1 MRLRMNPNN
10 HPDDIK
16 RTTNN
21 SWAPT
26 GTNDAAH
33 PAGATGSITDTLKG
47 YVGVAMAKG
56 QEALEQAKVLG
67 HKAQEQLN
75 HAMAT
80 DQTHDPNQSHYNQQS
95 QQNSSTMSGHL
106 NSGNPT
112 SVNHFGGNPTSGN
125 HIGGNFHSNA
135 NADAFRDVNQFN
147 ANAAKPAGNNAGHN
161 AAGNLGSKTSQGGI

>member
-1 MRLRMNPNN
+1 MNPNN
-10 HPDDIK
+10 HPDNIN
-16 RTTNN
+16 RTSNN

-95 QQNSSTMSGHL
+95 QQNSTTMSGHL

-112 SVNHFGGNPTSGN
+112 SGNHVGGNL
-125 HIGGNFHSNA
+125 HSNA
-135 NADAFRDVNQFN
+135 NADAFGDVNQFN
-147 ANAAKPAGNNAGHN
+147 ANAAKPAGYNAGHN

>member
-1 MRLRMNPNN
+1 MNPNN
-10 HPDDIK
+10 HPDNIN
-16 RTTNN
+16 RTTNNN

-33 PAGATGSITDTLKG
+33 PAGATGSLTDTLKG

-56 QEALEQAKVLG
+56 QEAFEQAKVLG

-80 DQTHDPNQSHYNQQS
+80 DQAQDPNQSHYNQQP

-106 NSGNPT
+106 NNNHPT
-112 SVNHFGGNPTSGN
+112 S
-125 HIGGNFHSNA
+125 GNFHSNA
-135 NADAFRDVNQFN
+135 DADAFGDVNQFN
-147 ANAAKPAGNNAGHN
+147 ANAAKPVGNNAGHN

>member
-1 MRLRMNPNN
+1 MNPNN
-10 HPDDIK
+10 HPDNIN
-16 RTTNN
+16 RTTNNNN

-33 PAGATGSITDTLKG
+33 PASATGSLTDTLKG

-80 DQTHDPNQSHYNQQS
+80 EQTQDPNQSHYNQQS
-95 QQNSSTMSGHL
+95 QQNSSTLSGHL
-106 NSGNPT
+106 NSGNP
-112 SVNHFGGNPTSGN
+112 
-125 HIGGNFHSNA
+125 NFHSNA
-135 NADAFRDVNQFN
+135 NPDAFGDVNQFN
-147 ANAAKPAGNNAGHN
+147 ANAAKPVGNNAGHN
-161 AAGNLGSKTSQGGI
+161 AAGNLDSKTSQGGI

>member
-1 MRLRMNPNN
+1 MNPNN
-10 HPDDIK
+10 HPDNIN
-16 RTTNN
+16 RTTNNN

-33 PAGATGSITDTLKG
+33 PAGATGSLTDTLKG

-56 QEALEQAKVLG
+56 HEALEQAKVLG

-80 DQTHDPNQSHYNQQS
+80 EQTHDPNQSHYNQQS

-112 SVNHFGGNPTSGN
+112 SGNLA
-125 HIGGNFHSNA
+125 GGNFHSNGH
-135 NADAFRDVNQFN
+135 ADAFKDVNQFN
-147 ANAAKPAGNNAGHN
+147 ANAAKPAGYNAGQN

>member
-1 MRLRMNPNN
+1 MNPNN
-10 HPDDIK
+10 HPDNIN
-16 RTTNN
+16 RTTNNNNN

-33 PAGATGSITDTLKG
+33 PASATGSLTDTLKG

-80 DQTHDPNQSHYNQQS
+80 EQTQDPNQSHYNQQS
-95 QQNSSTMSGHL
+95 QQNSSTLSGHL
-106 NSGNPT
+106 NSGNP
-112 SVNHFGGNPTSGN
+112 
-125 HIGGNFHSNA
+125 NFHNA
-135 NADAFRDVNQFN
+135 FGDVNQFN
-147 ANAAKPAGNNAGHN
+147 ANAAKPVGNNAGHN
-161 AAGNLGSKTSQGGI
+161 AAGNLDSKTSQGGI